1 MWPGVRRASG
11 AARRRLEHGVVRI
24 RQQLLRAGGRL
35 QLGPVKT
42 DAGRRDLPLLGVARS
57 ALLQHV
63 ELKVLGATSHEWT
76 AHDLVFT
83 TRTGHPVEPRN
94 LARSFHRI
102 TASHGL
108 RRIPLHSLRRTT
120 ATLLKDLGVPP
131 RDTMEIL
138 GHARIAVTMEI
149 YTGADDASRCAALS
163 KLSTLFGTNPGL
175 TDLLKLNAV

>member
-76 AHDLVFT
+76 ARDLVFI
-83 TRTGHPVEPRN
+83 TRTGHPVDP
-94 LARSFHRI
+94 
-102 TASHGL
+102 
-108 RRIPLHSLRRTT
+108 PPPQ
-120 ATLLKDLGVPP
+120 PP
-131 RDTMEIL
+131 R
-138 GHARIAVTMEI
+138 
-149 YTGADDASRCAALS
+149 
-163 KLSTLFGTNPGL
+163 
-175 TDLLKLNAV
+175 